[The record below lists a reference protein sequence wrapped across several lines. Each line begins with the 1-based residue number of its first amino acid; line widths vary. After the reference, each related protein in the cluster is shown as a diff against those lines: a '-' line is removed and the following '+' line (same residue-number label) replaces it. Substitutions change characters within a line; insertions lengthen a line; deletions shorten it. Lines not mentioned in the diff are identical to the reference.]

1 MTKSKQKTMDEE
13 RISINEL
20 SLEAPFISDSSRLGI
35 LGKIAAAYK
44 NLSLVIAGM
53 YTGLNCYGAPDFH
66 REIDGAENKTDNRP
80 I

>member
-1 MTKSKQKTMDEE
+1 MTKSKQKTKDEE

-20 SLEAPFISDSSRLGI
+20 SLEAPFIPDSSRLGI

-53 YTGLNCYGAPDFH
+53 YTGLNCYGAPYSH